1 MSLFAGSGNNGT
13 EAKSD
18 RLGLPT
24 GTSDPGSGEAGDMY
38 YNTTEG
44 KVKFHNGTSWDTVA
58 ESLTT
63 IIATGGTLTY
73 YTSGGV
79 RYAVHS
85 FLSGTTDFE
94 ITQLAAGSTSNT
106 IDVLLV
112 GGGGGGGSRGG
123 GGGGAGVITHNF
135 TASSLSTYSV
145 VIGAGGNKG
154 AEGSTNSEPFD
165 GRTGDNTTA
174 FGQTAYGGGGGGA
187 FGRSGKPS
195 TASGGGAG
203 RDSGTSGGTSG
214 SQGNPGGTAGPGG
227 CGGASGG
234 GGAGGAAANFN
245 ADGGSR
251 SQSSPAAERGGNG
264 GNGLANSIRT
274 GSSQLYGG
282 GGGGGFSCHS
292 NVTTYSSPGGGAG
305 LGGPG
310 GGGDSSN
317 GSGGTRC
324 ATAGGTNTG
333 GGGGGGSDATT
344 CGSNGSH
351 QGQPGGPGIVVVR
364 YITSPA

>member
-38 YNTTEG
+38 YNTTDQ
-44 KVKFHNGTSWDTVA
+44 KVKFHNGTSWTNLEA
-58 ESLTT
+58 PLTT
-63 IIATGGTLTY
+63 IIAVGGTISY
-73 YTSGGV
+73 YTSGNA

-85 FLSGTTDFE
+85 FLSGTTNFE
-94 ITQLAAGSTSNT
+94 ITQLAAGSTSNN

-123 GGGGAGVITHNF
+123 GGGGGGVITHNF
-135 TASSLSTYSV
+135 VASSLSTYSMV
-145 VIGAGGNKG
+145 VGDGGQRG
-154 AEGSTNSEPFD
+154 GPGSTAIESCD
-165 GRTGDNTTA
+165 GRNGDNTTA
-174 FGQTAYGGGGGGA
+174 FGQTAYGGGGGAA
-187 FGRSGKPS
+187 FGRGGKPS

-203 RDSGTSGGTSG
+203 RDSGTSGGTAG
-214 SQGNPGGTAGPGG
+214 PQGNPGGTAGPGG

-251 SQSSPAAERGGNG
+251 SQSSPAAEHGGNG
-264 GNGLANSIRT
+264 GNGLANSLRT

-292 NVTTYSSPGGGAG
+292 NVTTYSPPGGGAG

-310 GGGDSSN
+310 GGGDSAN

-324 ATAGGTNTG
+324 ASKGDDNTG
-333 GGGGGGSDATT
+333 GGGGGGSDTTT
-344 CGSNGSH
+344 CPNTGVN
-351 QGQPGGPGIVVVR
+351 QGQPGGSGIVVVR
-364 YITSPA
+364 YVTSPT